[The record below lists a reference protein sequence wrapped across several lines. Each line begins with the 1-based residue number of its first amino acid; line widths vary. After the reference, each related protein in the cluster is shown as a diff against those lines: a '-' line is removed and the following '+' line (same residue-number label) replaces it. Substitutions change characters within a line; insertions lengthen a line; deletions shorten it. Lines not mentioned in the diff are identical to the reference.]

1 VRPHQDQSS
10 PGRLAS
16 SCFARG
22 LERYPEGA
30 KRLLVGTSMSVSIV
44 REVSGNQENQEV
56 RGGCGLQESI
66 LAASITHLQW

>member
-1 VRPHQDQSS
+1 MRPHEDQSS

-16 SCFARG
+16 SRFARG

-30 KRLLVGTSMSVSIV
+30 KRLLVSTV
-44 REVSGNQENQEV
+44 REVSGSQINQEV

-66 LAASITHLQW
+66 